1 MRNGASD
8 QASRAGGRFY
18 NRERELGLL
27 GEIHRREGAQL
38 VAIYGRRR
46 IGKTSLLM
54 RWIEAEVKARAVYFV
69 AHRTTSSALL
79 AKFSQALQPALGSAD
94 PAFSFS
100 SWEAAL
106 RELGRLSQT
115 DPLVLVIDEL
125 PYLLECEPSFAT
137 ILQAAWDHDLRRSK
151 LRLYLAGSHYHMMQ
165 DTLASP
171 RGPLFG
177 RTTADLL
184 VDEIGIGEMS
194 LFLPDYSPEQLV
206 ETYSVIGGVPRY
218 LEAWSDKKTVVAN
231 IRDAVLSP
239 VSIFRNEPAFLIQDE
254 IADPRTYLA
263 ILEAIGG
270 GMKRPVDIAKM
281 AGVNLAHVGKYLH
294 TLELL
299 RFVRRIVSIDALSP
313 STSRI
318 SQYEIRDPFLRFHF
332 AFVLPNL
339 RLLEQGR
346 VDRLLAVI
354 RGGFEAYV
362 GKTGYEEI
370 CRRHVAALADQGKLP
385 FEVLDV
391 GRIWDRRVEIDVV
404 AIDRKSKVALV
415 GECRWRRA
423 KVGADV
429 LDDLKARAAKL
440 EKLRGYKLHTMLFSR
455 AGFTAALTERAKRE
469 RVRLVSGV
477 PGAGRG

>member
-1 MRNGASD
+1 VSNDADAHGT
-8 QASRAGGRFY
+8 GHRFH
-18 NRERELGLL
+18 NRERELGLF
-27 GEIHRREGAQL
+27 GEIHGREGAQL

-54 RWIEAEVKARAVYFV
+54 RWIETGAKARAAYFV
-69 AHRTTSSALL
+69 AHRSTSSALL
-79 AKFSQALQPALGSAD
+79 AKFSQALQPVLGTAD

-106 RELGRLSQT
+106 SELGRLART
-115 DPLVLVIDEL
+115 EPLVLVIDEL

-137 ILQAAWDHDLRRSK
+137 ILQAAWDRDLRRSK
-151 LRLYLAGSHYHMMQ
+151 LRLFLAGSHYHMMQ

-171 RGPLFG
+171 KGPLFG

-184 VDEIGIGEMS
+184 VDEIGIQEMS
-194 LFLPDYSPEQLV
+194 LFLPGYSLEQLV

-218 LEAWSDKKTVVAN
+218 LEAWSDGKSVMAN

-239 VSIFRNEPAFLIQDE
+239 ISIFRNEPAFLIQDE

-270 GMKRPVDIAKM
+270 GMKRPVDIAKL
-281 AGVNLAHVGKYLH
+281 AGVQLAHVGKYLH

-299 RFVRRIVSIDALSP
+299 RFVRRIVSIDAPSP

-346 VDRLLAVI
+346 VDRLLAIVKSS
-354 RGGFEAYV
+354 FEAYV
-362 GKTGYEEI
+362 GKTGYEEL
-370 CRRHVAALADQGKLP
+370 CRRHVAALADLGKLP
-385 FEVLDV
+385 FDALDV

-423 KVGADV
+423 KVGVEV
-429 LDDLKARAAKL
+429 LDDLRARAEKL
-440 EKLRGYKLHTMLFSR
+440 GKLRGYKLHYMLCSR
-455 AGFTAALTERAKRE
+455 AGFTSTLTERAKRE
-469 RVRLVSGV
+469 KVRLVTGV
-477 PGAGRG
+477 PGGGRG